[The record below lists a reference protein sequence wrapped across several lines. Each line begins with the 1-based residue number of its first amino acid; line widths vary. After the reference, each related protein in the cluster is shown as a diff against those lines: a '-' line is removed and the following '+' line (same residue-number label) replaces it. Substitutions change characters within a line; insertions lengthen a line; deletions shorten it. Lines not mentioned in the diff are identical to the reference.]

1 MAVIKQVSPVSSL
14 TSVTMKMACVLW
26 HCNKGAYWRGFAA
39 QTKGSW
45 PKGKLR
51 TCISDFS
58 LKFVTQRYAN
68 VFIFSPIKTQEIR
81 KKILLNI
88 TSSLKG
94 INCLNKRALMHKWE
108 RERRFRVLRA
118 RAWGRELEA
127 PRARA
132 WQELEAHLGVP
143 LPAPVT
149 TALRRRRKVGLLTR
163 ACRLPPHQSCKPWV
177 QPETVTQRVYHWEW

>member
-26 HCNKGAYWRGFAA
+26 HCNKGAYWRGFTA
-39 QTKGSW
+39 QTKGPW

-51 TCISDFS
+51 TYISDFS

-88 TSSLKG
+88 TNSLKG

-108 RERRFRVLRA
+108 RERRFRVPRA

-149 TALRRRRKVGLLTR
+149 TALRRRRKVGLLPR
-163 ACRLPPHQSCKPWV
+163 ACRLPPHQSCKLWV
-177 QPETVTQRVYHWEW
+177 QPETLIQRVYHWEW